1 VKPLGECRLL
11 LVDDARSN
19 LDILVAGLG
28 ADYKLSLALTG
39 EAALQVA
46 ARTPPDLVLLDI
58 QMPGLDGFDVCRRL
72 REMPGTSGVP
82 VIFLSSLDDAR
93 DKARGFEAGGNDYVT
108 KPFELLEVRARV
120 QSHLKAKAYNDAV
133 KDEMEA
139 LRQQAELDRH
149 RTLSQMV
156 AGVAHEL
163 NTPLGIANTAAD
175 MIVKRIASPAV
186 RARLDA
192 DDTTRL
198 IGEDIREAAGLLA
211 RNLTRA
217 HRLVEQFKKVSVG
230 QLTDEPST
238 VVLQQVIDD
247 TVAMYAISARDARLR
262 IAGRNTLPDPAR
274 EWTGCAGHL
283 TQILLNFL
291 TNCARYAY
299 AAGEGGPVE
308 IVLAEDRTKRPEQFV
323 LTVRDH
329 GRGMSEQDRA
339 RVFEPFFTTGR
350 GAGGSGLGMAIV
362 HNLVTA
368 SLHGRVEVESA
379 LGSGSA
385 FHVVFPQVIGG

>member
-1 VKPLGECRLL
+1 MKPLAECRLL
-11 LVDDARSN
+11 LVDDAKSN

-28 ADYKLSLALTG
+28 SDYKLSLALSG

-46 ARTPPDLVLLDI
+46 ARTPPDLVLLDV
-58 QMPGLDGFDVCRRL
+58 QMPGLDGYEVCRRL
-72 REMPGTSGVP
+72 RLAPGTVDVP
-82 VIFLSSLDDAR
+82 VIFLSALEDAR
-93 DKARGFEAGGNDYVT
+93 DKAKGFEAGANDYVT
-108 KPFELLEVRARV
+108 KPFELLEVQARV

-175 MIVKRIASPAV
+175 IIVKRIASPAM
-186 RARLDA
+186 RQLLDA
-192 DDTTRL
+192 DDTTRA

-238 VVLQQVIDD
+238 VVLHQVIDD
-247 TVAMYAISARDARLR
+247 TIAMYAISARDARLHR
-262 IAGRNTLPDPAR
+262 R
-274 EWTGCAGHL
+274 
-283 TQILLNFL
+283 
-291 TNCARYAY
+291 
-299 AAGEGGPVE
+299 
-308 IVLAEDRTKRPEQFV
+308 AERADRPRP
-323 LTVRDH
+323 
-329 GRGMSEQDRA
+329 
-339 RVFEPFFTTGR
+339 
-350 GAGGSGLGMAIV
+350 
-362 HNLVTA
+362 
-368 SLHGRVEVESA
+368 
-379 LGSGSA
+379 
-385 FHVVFPQVIGG
+385 

>member
-1 VKPLGECRLL
+1 VKPLAECRLL
-11 LVDDARSN
+11 LVDDAKSN

-28 ADYKLSLALTG
+28 ADYKLSLALSG

-58 QMPGLDGFDVCRRL
+58 QMPGLDGYEVCRRL
-72 REMPGTSGVP
+72 RETAGTSDVP

-93 DKARGFEAGGNDYVT
+93 DKAKGFEAGGNDYVT

-120 QSHLKAKAYNDAV
+120 QSHLKAKAYTDAV

-175 MIVKRIASPAV
+175 IIVKRIASPAV
-186 RARLDA
+186 RERLDGDA
-192 DDTTRL
+192 ATRL
-198 IGEDIREAAGLLA
+198 VGEDIREAAGLLA

-230 QLTDEPST
+230 QLTDDPAT

-247 TVAMYAISARDARLR
+247 TVALYAISARDARLR
-262 IAGRNTLPDPAR
+262 IAVRNTLSDPAR
-274 EWTGCAGHL
+274 EWTGCAGHV

-308 IVLAEDRTKRPEQFV
+308 IVLAEDRTKQPEQFV

-329 GRGMSEQDRA
+329 GRGMSEEDRA

-368 SLHGRVEVESA
+368 SLRGRVDVESV

-385 FHVVFPQVIGG
+385 FHVVFPQVVGG